1 MNVLIQFPIYISGI
15 YFYGSL
21 IFNIPIDMVAYFP
34 YASASHLIMLVSIF
48 QNSMFPVI
56 TLKHMILS
64 IRSLLCSSH
73 FIYHKPSYYNYLTCI
88 GAMIINDIIDYFYKP
103 ETIYHEDIIS
113 HIDYMEY
120 IITYF
125 MFENIYCAY
134 IPIFTYQLSTILLNK
149 INNNQINHNQYNV
162 YYHWL
167 LNSNTLAFLKT
178 NYLFAPFSYCSA
190 WYIYQMHK
198 VNKENK
204 YICWTIIFIMNL
216 LIKDGIERIKV
227 VPDDFYLYPL
237 GYVILFYVYQHLNYV
252 GIWSK
257 LFFE

>member
-1 MNVLIQFPIYISGI
+1 MNYLIELTVIISGI

-21 IFNIPIDMVAYFP
+21 IFNQPLDMSIYFP
-34 YASASHLIMLVSIF
+34 WASVAHLLVLLNSFHYSISPR
-48 QNSMFPVI
+48 QKLQYSLLTV
-56 TLKHMILS
+56 
-64 IRSLLCSSH
+64 RSLLCSSY
-73 FIYHKPSYYNYLTCI
+73 FIYDKPIHYNYLTCI
-88 GAMIINDIIDYFYKP
+88 GIMIFND
-103 ETIYHEDIIS
+103 TICYLYDGIPVYHEELIEHLDFIP
-113 HIDYMEY
+113 DV
-120 IITYF
+120 ITYF
-125 MFENIYCAY
+125 MFENMYCAY

-149 INNNQINHNQYNV
+149 INNNQINNNQYNV

-167 LNSNTLAFLKT
+167 LNSNTIVFLKT

-237 GYVILFYVYQHLNYV
+237 GYVILFYIYQHSNYSH
-252 GIWSK
+252 IWIK
-257 LFFE
+257 MFVE